1 MKQTFLPWSGRV
13 DSQETGISTAG
24 ISMCNRLVNKAT
36 AVVR

>member
-13 DSQETGISTAG
+13 DSQETGIS
-24 ISMCNRLVNKAT
+24 MCNRLVNKAT

>member
-13 DSQETGISTAG
+13 DSQEMASALAG